1 MNSIVTESALND
13 AISYSTYKALIVRL
27 LSQGKTTGKK
37 QSAELTE
44 YTKLNIHRMG
54 RLEKTV
60 SIADDLASLLVA
72 YKKPLVWL
80 VLTEAWCGD
89 VAQNLPVLNK
99 MAELS
104 PLIELKIL
112 LRDENSEIMNNYL
125 TNGGTAIP
133 KLICFQKDNGK
144 EMGTWGPRPEPVQQM
159 VMDFKNSGEKD
170 YKQLIEKAQL
180 WYAKDE
186 TATIQAE
193 FNTLLNHWSTKN

>member
-144 EMGTWGPRPEPVQQM
+144 EMGTWGPDPNQYSKWLWILKTQYR
-159 VMDFKNSGEKD
+159 KIINNSLKKRSYGMPKI
-170 YKQLIEKAQL
+170 KR
-180 WYAKDE
+180 
-186 TATIQAE
+186 
-193 FNTLLNHWSTKN
+193 

>member
-1 MNSIVTESALND
+1 MNSIVAQSVLEK
-13 AISYSTYKALIVRL
+13 AISYQEYKELIVRL
-27 LSQGKTTGKK
+27 LNEGKTTGEK
-37 QSAELTE
+37 QSVELTE
-44 YTKLNIHRMG
+44 YTKLNIHQMG

-60 SIADDLASLLVA
+60 SIIDDLTDLLTD
-72 YKKPLVWL
+72 YKKSLAWL
-80 VLTEAWCGD
+80 VLAESWCGD
-89 VAQNLPVLNK
+89 VAQNLPVLDK

-104 PLIELKIL
+104 SGIELKIL
-112 LRDENSEIMNNYL
+112 LRDENPEIMNNYL

-133 KLICFQKDNGK
+133 KLICLQKDNGK

-170 YKQLIEKAQL
+170 YKQLIEKAQI

-193 FNTLLNHWSTKN
+193 FIKLLNHWKSKY

>member
-1 MNSIVTESALND
+1 MDSIVIESVLNK
-13 AISYSTYKALIVRL
+13 AKSYQEYKELIVRL
-27 LSQGKTTGKK
+27 LNEGKTTGEK
-37 QSAELTE
+37 QSTELTE
-44 YTKLNIHRMG
+44 YTKLNIHRME
-54 RLEKTV
+54 RLEKTI
-60 SIADDLASLLVA
+60 SINDELTSLLTN
-72 YKKPLVWL
+72 YKKPLVWVIL
-80 VLTEAWCGD
+80 SESWCGD

-104 PLIELKIL
+104 SAIELKTL
-112 LRDENSEIMNNYL
+112 LRDENPEIMNNYL

-133 KLICFQKDNGK
+133 KLICLQKDNGK

-170 YKQLIEKAQL
+170 YKQLIEKAQI

-193 FNTLLNHWSTKN
+193 FIKLLNHWSTQN